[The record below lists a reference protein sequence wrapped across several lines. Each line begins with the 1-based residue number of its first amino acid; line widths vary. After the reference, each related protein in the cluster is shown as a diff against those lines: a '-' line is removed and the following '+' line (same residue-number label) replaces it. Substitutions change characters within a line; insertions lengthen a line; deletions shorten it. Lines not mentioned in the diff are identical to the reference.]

1 MLQLPWYSTWSFC
14 KPCLGTS
21 ASHISQ
27 LVIAPFQQTFFLMSL
42 CDSAKPGSTHRVK
55 QPVPCLIYSCHP
67 LIYKFHDAIKIK
79 TLSFVLQYLLFTC
92 PTLCCSGNSPPTCS
106 SPSSCV
112 ACGLWSRYCLGNQ
125 SCLHPPSILLFLL
138 LLFIGFTVVMPKD
151 ANQETGFCKKLYKL

>member
-1 MLQLPWYSTWSFC
+1 MFNHCCYLDKCIFLLYLSVSPALRGKHILPHGKGRRGFMLQLPWYSTWSFC

-106 SPSSCV
+106 SPSTCV
-112 ACGLWSRYCLGNQ
+112 ACGLWSRYCLGN
-125 SCLHPPSILLFLL
+125 
-138 LLFIGFTVVMPKD
+138 
-151 ANQETGFCKKLYKL
+151 